1 LSFLNFS
8 GIVKIFPVSS
18 QLTAQPT
25 DSPGPQILSISSMR
39 HMMSPAEPGGW
50 SPQLFRLKNLEQI
63 EKMEEE
69 MNDPIKSL
77 I

>member
-1 LSFLNFS
+1 
-8 GIVKIFPVSS
+8 
-18 QLTAQPT
+18 
-25 DSPGPQILSISSMR
+25 
-39 HMMSPAEPGGW
+39 MMSPAEPGGW